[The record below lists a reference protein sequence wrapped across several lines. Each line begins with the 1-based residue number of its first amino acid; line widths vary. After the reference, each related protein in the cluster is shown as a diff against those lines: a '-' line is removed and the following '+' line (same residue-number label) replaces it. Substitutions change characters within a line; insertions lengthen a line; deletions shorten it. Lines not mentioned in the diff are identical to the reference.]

1 VRESGTSG
9 QMAGLVLLSIRIEC
23 YGRII
28 MESSMDSKRH
38 PLMRLISHLR
48 RHRGTIILASICSV
62 MNKFWDLAPPVL
74 IGMAVDVV
82 ALREESFLGNMG
94 WTDPRDQFLIL
105 VALTV
110 IIWVLESL
118 FEYFYAVLWRNLAQ
132 TAQHELRMS
141 AYSHIQDLEM
151 RWFSEQTTG
160 GLMAIMNDDVNQ
172 LERFLDQGATD
183 LLQVATT
190 VIVVGGIMFAI
201 APEVAILA
209 VIPVPIIVIGS
220 FAFQRRIGER
230 YTLVREEVADLNALL
245 NNNLSGITTI
255 KSFTAED
262 REVERVRKAS
272 ETYREANKSAIRL
285 SASFVP
291 LIRMAILFAFTANML
306 VGGWMA
312 LDGTLSIGAYS
323 VIVFITQRLLWPLTR
338 LGQTFDL
345 YQRAMASTTRV
356 LDLLDTEIGIVEGDV
371 EIENVAGAIEYR
383 DVTFAYPGRSPVYD
397 NLTLSVEPG
406 ESIGIVGSTGAGKTT
421 MMSLMMRLHDPASG
435 EVRLDGHDVRSLT
448 LNCLR
453 GSIALVSQNTTL
465 FPGSVRENILYGRPN
480 ATDDEVLKAAKVAEA
495 IEFIQALP
503 QGWSTDIGEDG
514 HRLSGGQRQRIAIA
528 RAVLKDAPIL
538 ILDEATSNVDNE
550 TEAALQR
557 SVEILSKDRTTIII
571 AHRLSTVRNADRIA
585 VLDGGIIS
593 EVGSHEQL
601 VQAKGLYSR
610 LWDVQTG
617 QA

>member
-1 VRESGTSG
+1 
-9 QMAGLVLLSIRIEC
+9 
-23 YGRII
+23 
-28 MESSMDSKRH
+28 
-38 PLMRLISHLR
+38 
-48 RHRGTIILASICSV
+48 
-62 MNKFWDLAPPVL
+62 
-74 IGMAVDVV
+74 MAVDVV
-82 ALREESFLGNMG
+82 AMREESFLGELG
-94 WTDPRDQFLIL
+94 WSDPRDQFLIL

-110 IIWVLESL
+110 VIWVLESL

-141 AYSHIQDLEM
+141 AYQHIQDLEM
-151 RWFSEQTTG
+151 RWFSQQTTG

-190 VIVVGGIMFAI
+190 VVVVGGIMFLI

-209 VIPVPIIVIGS
+209 LIPVPVIVIGS
-220 FAFQRRIGER
+220 FMFQRRIGER
-230 YTLVREEVADLNALL
+230 YTRVREEVADLNSLL

-255 KSFTAED
+255 KSFTAEK
-262 REVERVRKAS
+262 REIERVREAS
-272 ETYREANKSAIRL
+272 ETYLKANQSAITL

-312 LDGTLSIGAYS
+312 LDGSLSIGAYS

-356 LDLLDTEIGIVEGDV
+356 LDLLDTDIGIVEGDV
-371 EIENVAGAIEYR
+371 TIQKISGNIEFK
-383 DVTFAYPGRSPVYD
+383 DLTFSYQGRSPVYEG
-397 NLTLSVEPG
+397 LSLKIKPG
-406 ESIGIVGSTGAGKTT
+406 ETLGIVGSTGAGKTT
-421 MMSLMMRLHDPASG
+421 LINLLMRLHDPQSG
-435 EVRLDGHDVRSLT
+435 HVMLDGVDVKDLT

-465 FPGSVRENILYGRPN
+465 FPGSVKENILYGKPDAN
-480 ATDDEVLKAAKVAEA
+480 KEELINSAEVAET
-495 IEFIQALP
+495 IEFIESLP
-503 QGWSTDIGEDG
+503 DGWETNVGEDG
-514 HRLSGGQRQRIAIA
+514 HRLSGGQRQRLAIA

-538 ILDEATSNVDNE
+538 VLDEATSNVDNE

-557 SVEILSKDRTTIII
+557 SIEKLSMNRTTIII

-585 VLDGGIIS
+585 VLDNGKIS
-593 EVGSHEQL
+593 ETGSHDEL
-601 VQAKGLYSR
+601 IEASGLYSR
-610 LWDVQTG
+610 LWAVQTG
-617 QA
+617 AA

>member
-1 VRESGTSG
+1 MVK
-9 QMAGLVLLSIRIEC
+9 
-23 YGRII
+23 
-28 MESSMDSKRH
+28 DSH
-38 PLMRLISHLR
+38 PLTRLFSQLR
-48 RHRGTIILASICSV
+48 DHRVTIILASFCSV

-74 IGMAVDVV
+74 IGIAVDVV
-82 ALREESFLGNMG
+82 ALREESFLGDMG
-94 WTDPRDQFLIL
+94 WSDPRDQFLIL

-110 IIWVLESL
+110 VIWVLESL

-141 AYSHIQDLEM
+141 AYKHIQDLEM

-190 VIVVGGIMFAI
+190 VIVVGGIMFYI

-209 VIPVPIIVIGS
+209 IIPVPIIVIGS
-220 FAFQRRIGER
+220 FMFQRRIGER
-230 YTLVREEVADLNALL
+230 YTRVREEVADLNSLL

-255 KSFTAED
+255 KSFTAEE
-262 REVERVRKAS
+262 REIERVRAAS
-272 ETYREANKSAIRL
+272 ETYRKANQSAIRL

-312 LDGTLSIGAYS
+312 LDGRLSIGAYS

-345 YQRAMASTTRV
+345 YQRAMASTARV
-356 LDLLDTEIGIVEGDV
+356 LDLLDTDIGIVEGDV
-371 EIENVAGAIEYR
+371 SIERVSGDIEFLDLGFSYQ
-383 DVTFAYPGRSPVYD
+383 GREPVYKGLSLKI
-397 NLTLSVEPG
+397 NSGETL
-406 ESIGIVGSTGAGKTT
+406 GIVGSTGAGKTT
-421 MMSLMMRLHDPASG
+421 LMSLLMRLHDPQSG
-435 EVRLDGHDVRSLT
+435 CVKLDGIDVRDLT
-448 LNCLR
+448 LECLR

-465 FPGSVRENILYGRPN
+465 FPGSVRDNILYGKPN
-480 ATDDEVLKAAKVAEA
+480 ATEEEVLNSANIAEA
-495 IEFIQALP
+495 MEFIRTLP
-503 QGWSTDIGEDG
+503 DGWETEVGEDG
-514 HRLSGGQRQRIAIA
+514 HRLSGGQRQRLAIA

-538 ILDEATSNVDNE
+538 VLDEATSNVDNE

-557 SVEILSKDRTTIII
+557 SIEKLSKNRTTIII

-585 VLDGGIIS
+585 VLDSGGIS
-593 EVGSHEQL
+593 EMGSHDEL
-601 VQAKGLYSR
+601 VQLSGLYSR
-610 LWDVQTG
+610 LWAVQTG
-617 QA
+617 VA

>member
-1 VRESGTSG
+1 
-9 QMAGLVLLSIRIEC
+9 L
-23 YGRII
+23 
-28 MESSMDSKRH
+28 
-38 PLMRLISHLR
+38 
-48 RHRGTIILASICSV
+48 
-62 MNKFWDLAPPVL
+62 NKFWDLAPPVL
-74 IGMAVDVV
+74 IGIAVDVV
-82 ALREESFLGNMG
+82 ALREESFLGELG
-94 WTDPRDQFLIL
+94 WSDPREQFLIL

-110 IIWVLESL
+110 VIWVLESL

-141 AYSHIQDLEM
+141 AYQHIQDLEM
-151 RWFSEQTTG
+151 RWFSQQTTG

-190 VIVVGGIMFAI
+190 VVVVGGIMFLI

-209 VIPVPIIVIGS
+209 IIPVPVIVIGS
-220 FAFQRRIGER
+220 FMFQRRIGER
-230 YTLVREEVADLNALL
+230 YTRVREEVADLNSLL

-255 KSFTAED
+255 KSFTAEK
-262 REVERVRKAS
+262 REIERVREAS
-272 ETYREANKSAIRL
+272 ETYLKANQSAITL

-312 LDGTLSIGAYS
+312 LDGRLSIGAYS

-356 LDLLDTEIGIVEGDV
+356 LDLLDTDIGIVEGDV
-371 EIENVAGAIEYR
+371 TIQKISGDIEFK
-383 DVTFAYPGRSPVYD
+383 DLTFSYHGRSPVYEG
-397 NLTLSVEPG
+397 LSLAIKPG
-406 ESIGIVGSTGAGKTT
+406 ETLGIVGSTGAGKTT
-421 MMSLMMRLHDPASG
+421 LMNLLMRLHDPQSG
-435 EVRLDGHDVRSLT
+435 HVELDGVDVKDLT

-465 FPGSVRENILYGRPN
+465 FPGSVRENILYGRPDAN
-480 ATDDEVLKAAKVAEA
+480 QEELINSAEVAEA
-495 IEFIQALP
+495 IEFIESLP
-503 QGWSTDIGEDG
+503 DGWETDVGEDG
-514 HRLSGGQRQRIAIA
+514 HRLSGGQRQRLAIA

-538 ILDEATSNVDNE
+538 VLDEATSNVDNE

-557 SVEILSKDRTTIII
+557 SIEKLSINRTTIII

-585 VLDGGIIS
+585 VLDNGKIS
-593 EVGSHEQL
+593 EMGSHDEL
-601 VQAKGLYSR
+601 IEASGLYSR
-610 LWDVQTG
+610 LWAVQTG
-617 QA
+617 AA

>member
-1 VRESGTSG
+1 MVK
-9 QMAGLVLLSIRIEC
+9 
-23 YGRII
+23 
-28 MESSMDSKRH
+28 DSH
-38 PLMRLISHLR
+38 PLTRLFSQLR
-48 RHRGTIILASICSV
+48 DHRVTIILASFCSV

-74 IGMAVDVV
+74 IGIAVDVV
-82 ALREESFLGNMG
+82 ALREESFLGDMG
-94 WTDPRDQFLIL
+94 WSDPRDQFLIL

-110 IIWVLESL
+110 VIWVLESL

-141 AYSHIQDLEM
+141 AYKHIQDLEM

-190 VIVVGGIMFAI
+190 VIVVGGIMFYI

-209 VIPVPIIVIGS
+209 IIPVPIIVIGS
-220 FAFQRRIGER
+220 FMFQRRIGER
-230 YTLVREEVADLNALL
+230 YTRVREEVADLNSLL

-255 KSFTAED
+255 KSFTAEE
-262 REVERVRKAS
+262 REIERVRAAS
-272 ETYREANKSAIRL
+272 ETYRKANQSAIRL

-312 LDGTLSIGAYS
+312 LDGSLSIGAYS

-345 YQRAMASTTRV
+345 YQRAMASTARV

-371 EIENVAGAIEYR
+371 SIERVSGDIEFLDLGFSYQ
-383 DVTFAYPGRSPVYD
+383 GREPVYAGLSLKI
-397 NLTLSVEPG
+397 NSGETL
-406 ESIGIVGSTGAGKTT
+406 GIVGSTGAGKTT
-421 MMSLMMRLHDPASG
+421 LMSLLMRLHDPQSG
-435 EVRLDGHDVRSLT
+435 SVKLDGIDVRDLT
-448 LNCLR
+448 LECLR

-465 FPGSVRENILYGRPN
+465 FPGSVRDNILYGKPN
-480 ATDDEVLKAAKVAEA
+480 ATEEEVLNSANIAEA
-495 IEFIQALP
+495 MEFIRALP
-503 QGWSTDIGEDG
+503 DGWETEVGEDG
-514 HRLSGGQRQRIAIA
+514 HRLSGGQRQRLAIA

-538 ILDEATSNVDNE
+538 VLDEATSNVDNE

-557 SVEILSKDRTTIII
+557 SIEKLSKDRTTIII

-585 VLDGGIIS
+585 VLDSGGIT
-593 EVGSHEQL
+593 EMGSHDELIQL
-601 VQAKGLYSR
+601 SGLYSR
-610 LWDVQTG
+610 LWAVQTG
-617 QA
+617 VA

>member
-1 VRESGTSG
+1 MSRSH
-9 QMAGLVLLSIRIEC
+9 
-23 YGRII
+23 
-28 MESSMDSKRH
+28 H
-38 PLMRLISHLR
+38 PLARLIFQLR
-48 RHRGTIILASICSV
+48 EYRGTIILASICSIL
-62 MNKFWDLAPPVL
+62 NKFWDLAPPVL
-74 IGMAVDVV
+74 IGIAVDVV
-82 ALREESFLGNMG
+82 ALREESFLGELG
-94 WTDPRDQFLIL
+94 WSDPREQFLIL

-110 IIWVLESL
+110 VIWVLESL

-141 AYSHIQDLEM
+141 AYQHIQDLEM
-151 RWFSEQTTG
+151 RWFSQQTTG

-190 VIVVGGIMFAI
+190 VVVVGGIMFLI

-209 VIPVPIIVIGS
+209 IIPVPVIVIGS
-220 FAFQRRIGER
+220 FMFQRRIGER
-230 YTLVREEVADLNALL
+230 YTRVREEVADLNSLL

-255 KSFTAED
+255 KSFTAEK
-262 REVERVRKAS
+262 REIERVREAS
-272 ETYREANKSAIRL
+272 ETYLKANQSAITL

-312 LDGTLSIGAYS
+312 LDGRLSIGAYS

-356 LDLLDTEIGIVEGDV
+356 LDLLDTDIGIVEGDV
-371 EIENVAGAIEYR
+371 TIQKISGDIEFK
-383 DVTFAYPGRSPVYD
+383 DLTFSYHGRSPVYEG
-397 NLTLSVEPG
+397 LSLAIKPG
-406 ESIGIVGSTGAGKTT
+406 ETLGIVGSTGAGKTT
-421 MMSLMMRLHDPASG
+421 LMNLLMRLHDPQSG
-435 EVRLDGHDVRSLT
+435 HVELDGVDVKDLT

-465 FPGSVRENILYGRPN
+465 FPGSVRENILYGRPDAN
-480 ATDDEVLKAAKVAEA
+480 QEELINSAEVAEA
-495 IEFIQALP
+495 IEFIESLP
-503 QGWSTDIGEDG
+503 DGWETDVGEDG
-514 HRLSGGQRQRIAIA
+514 HRLSGGQRQRLAIA

-538 ILDEATSNVDNE
+538 VLDEATSNVDNE

-557 SVEILSKDRTTIII
+557 SIEKLSLNRTTIII

-585 VLDGGIIS
+585 VLDNGKIS
-593 EVGSHEQL
+593 EMGSHDEL
-601 VQAKGLYSR
+601 IEASGLYSR
-610 LWDVQTG
+610 LWAVQTG
-617 QA
+617 AA